1 MLLLKIL
8 GVLLL
13 LYAASIVVLL
23 RLETQMVFPAPKIA
37 RSELQAQAQALGAHE
52 RTVVTEDGVP
62 LYGRRRGKS
71 DKLVLIFSGNGAS
84 VGQFGERESLFLDL
98 GFETLHVNYRGYP
111 GSPGT
116 PSEAGLVQDGRA
128 IYAEAL
134 RTHSPEHILVFG
146 KSLGGGVAIAALS
159 GHERPPAGLIVESS
173 FKSVAAVAF
182 RRFPILPTGLLMRS
196 PFDSL
201 ARAPGVLC
209 PALVLHSRS
218 DDLIPFSHGEAMAQT
233 LPDARFVALAGLDH
247 NADLLAE
254 EAGRAA
260 LLDFMDEISLRK
272 TP

>member
-13 LYAASIVVLL
+13 LYVAAIFALL
-23 RLETQMVFPAPKIA
+23 RLETRMVFPAPQID
-37 RSELQAQAQALGAHE
+37 RSALQAQAQALGAQE

-71 DKLVLIFSGNGAS
+71 DKLALIFSGNGAS
-84 VGQFGERESLFLDL
+84 VGQFGEREALFLEL

-134 RTHSPEHILVFG
+134 RTHSPENILVFG

-173 FKSVAAVAF
+173 FKSIAAVAF
-182 RRFPILPTGLLMRS
+182 RRFPILPTGLLMRN

-201 ARAPGVLC
+201 ARAPAVAS
-209 PALVLHSRS
+209 PALVLHSQS
-218 DDLIPFSHGEAMAQT
+218 DDLIPFTHGQVLAQS
-233 LPDARFVALAGLDH
+233 LPDARLVAFDGLDH

-260 LLDFMDEISLRK
+260 LLDFMEEISLRK
-272 TP
+272 AP